1 MTDRYEALRAYALG
15 TAPTGGLAQGLMV
28 LLRRGLPAWLETW
41 RQAPPLPPAGAGEVA
56 AARDPAEAVP
66 AELAA
71 VLAGMAL
78 HLVRG

>member
-15 TAPTGGLAQGLMV
+15 TVPASGPAQGLVV
-28 LLRRGLPAWLETW
+28 LLRHGLPTWLEAW
-41 RQAPPLPPAGAGEVA
+41 RQAAPLPPVARSEVA
-56 AARDPAEAVP
+56 AARESAVP
-66 AELAA
+66 VELPA